1 MNIIA
6 LPSPEAA
13 EELVFNSIT
22 TGASND
28 IEQAT
33 RISRAMVT
41 RFCMSENFGMTA
53 LETINNPYLSADAT
67 LTCSSETAAKVDEE
81 VIAIIKKAH
90 DKAISILKENQGK
103 LHELARYLLEKETM
117 SGEEFLEILNR

>member
-33 RISRAMVT
+33 RIARAMVT